1 MKVNVVRIGNSRGIR
16 IPKTILDQCRVTD
29 AMELEVQ
36 GNQLLLRPATGPRAG
51 WDDAFR
57 RMHHQGDD
65 QLLDQDHAEVATSW
79 DRTEWQ
85 W

>member
-16 IPKTILDQCRVTD
+16 IPKTILNQCRVTD

-36 GNQLLLRPATGPRAG
+36 GNQLLLRPTTGPRTG

-57 RMHHQGDD
+57 RMHAHGVD
-65 QLLDQDHAEVATSW
+65 QLLEQDTAAATRW
-79 DRTEWQ
+79 DRTEWR

>member
-16 IPKTILDQCRVTD
+16 IPKTILNQCRITD
-29 AMELEVQ
+29 AMELEIQ

-57 RMHHQGDD
+57 RMRGHGDD
-65 QLLDQDHAEVATSW
+65 QLLDQDAGGATHW
-79 DRTEWQ
+79 DRSEWQ

>member
-57 RMHHQGDD
+57 RMHEQEDD
-65 QLLDQDHAEVATSW
+65 QLLDQGAGPATHW

>member
-16 IPKTILDQCRVTD
+16 IPKTILNQCRVTD

-57 RMHHQGDD
+57 RMHAHGDD
-65 QLLDQDHAEVATSW
+65 QLLEQDTAAATSW
-79 DRTEWQ
+79 DRSEWQ

>member
-1 MKVNVVRIGNSRGIR
+1 MKVNVVRIGNSRGIH
-16 IPKTILDQCRVTD
+16 IPKTILNQCRVTD

-36 GNQLLLRPATGPRAG
+36 GNQLLLCPTTSPRAG

-57 RMHHQGDD
+57 RMHAHGDD
-65 QLLDQDHAEVATSW
+65 QLLEQDTAAATRW

>member
-29 AMELEVQ
+29 AMELEVL
-36 GNQLLLRPATGPRAG
+36 GNQLLLRPPSRPRAG

-57 RMHHQGDD
+57 RMHQQGDD
-65 QLLDQDHAEVATSW
+65 QLLDQDNAGVAASW
-79 DRTEWQ
+79 DRTGWQ

>member
-16 IPKTILDQCRVTD
+16 IPKTILNQCRVTD
-29 AMELEVQ
+29 AMELEVH
-36 GNQLLLRPATGPRAG
+36 GNQLLLRPATDPRAG

-57 RMHHQGDD
+57 RMRVHGDD
-65 QLLDQDHAEVATSW
+65 QLLDQDAGGTTRWARS
-79 DRTEWQ
+79 EWQ

>member
-36 GNQLLLRPATGPRAG
+36 GNQLLLRPVRGPRAG

-57 RMHHQGDD
+57 RMHQQGDD
-65 QLLDQDHAEVATSW
+65 QLLAAIESAGQPVA
-79 DRTEWQ
+79 R
-85 W
+85 

>member
-16 IPKTILDQCRVTD
+16 IPKTILNQCRITD
-29 AMELEVQ
+29 AIELKIQ

-57 RMHHQGDD
+57 RMRVHGDD
-65 QLLDQDHAEVATSW
+65 QLLDQDAGGATRW
-79 DRTEWQ
+79 DRSEWQ

>member
-36 GNQLLLRPATGPRAG
+36 GNQLLLRPATGPRTG

-57 RMHHQGDD
+57 RMHQQGDD
-65 QLLDQDHAEVATSW
+65 QLLDQDAGIATGW